1 MAPMEPTPNTP
12 ETETLAMPRIVRSP
26 GVCGGRPRIDGHRIT
41 VEHIAVWHEQMGM
54 TPTEIAATYPTIT
67 LAQVHAA
74 LAYYY
79 EHKQEIDAD
88 IEEGDRFVE
97 EMKAK
102 SPSLLAQKLEEL
114 RAKNPLLGLF
124 ADEPDLV
131 DEVVESAM
139 RDRETRPLRLPAD
152 G

>member
-1 MAPMEPTPNTP
+1 MEPKPSTP
-12 ETETLAMPRIVRSP
+12 ETETLAMPRIVRTP
-26 GVCGGRPRIDGHRIT
+26 GVCGGKPRIDGLRIT
-41 VEHIAVWHEQMGM
+41 VEHIAAWHEQMGR
-54 TPTEIAATYPTIT
+54 TPAEFVVTHPTVT

-79 EHKQEIDAD
+79 DHKHEIDAD
-88 IEEGDRFVE
+88 IEEGKRFVE
-97 EMKAK
+97 ELKAL
-102 SPSLLAQKLEEL
+102 SPPLLDQKIEEL
-114 RAKNPLLGLF
+114 RAKNPLLRLF

-139 RDRETRPLRLPAD
+139 RDRETRPLRLPVD

>member
-1 MAPMEPTPNTP
+1 MVCMEPTPSTP
-12 ETETLAMPRIVRSP
+12 ETETLAMTRIVRTP
-26 GVCGGRPRIDGHRIT
+26 GVCDGKPRIDGHRIT
-41 VEHIAVWHEQMGM
+41 VEHIAAWHEQMER
-54 TPTEIAATYPTIT
+54 TPAEFVATHPTVT

-79 EHKQEIDAD
+79 DHKQEIDAD
-88 IEEGDRFVE
+88 IEEGKRFVE
-97 EMKAK
+97 ELKAL
-102 SPSLLAQKLEEL
+102 SPPLLAQKIEEL